1 MSMKC
6 PECGAWTSVKETRT
20 RKIEN
25 IVVRRYECA
34 NLHRFTTEEIVRDE
48 LLRRVRRVQSGP
60 RLPSKS
66 CQDRSAIP
74 EVSATDVC
82 AIHQPTTQGAGEVD
96 APRTSWVAGLGPDSL
111 LALAGVK
118 QGAVAK

>member
-25 IVVRRYECA
+25 ITVRRYECA
-34 NLHRFTTEEIVRDE
+34 NLHRFTTEEIVKDE
-48 LLRRVRRVQSGP
+48 LLRRVRELQSGP

-66 CQDRSAIP
+66 GKSETAIP
-74 EVSATDVC
+74 ETPRTD
-82 AIHQPTTQGAGEVD
+82 IQTLRSPTTEGAGEVG
-96 APRTSWVAGLGPDSL
+96 APRTSWVAGLGPNSL